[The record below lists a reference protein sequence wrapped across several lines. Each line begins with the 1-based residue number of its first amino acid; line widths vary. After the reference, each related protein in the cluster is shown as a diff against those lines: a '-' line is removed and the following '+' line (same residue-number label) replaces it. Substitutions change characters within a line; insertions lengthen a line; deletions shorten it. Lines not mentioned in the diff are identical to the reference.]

1 MNIGPRFEN
10 CCDKIT
16 IGLAFLFRAQL
27 IRFRCVL
34 FSNAFL
40 TPPEIQLKML
50 PRFVCKADELAL
62 DFDLGR
68 GVVLNNFRSQLSTDQ
83 M

>member
-1 MNIGPRFEN
+1 MRHSSVQIERWRFIGNLATVMDIGPRFEN

-16 IGLAFLFRAQL
+16 IALAFLFRAQL

-40 TPPEIQLKML
+40 TPPEIRLKM
-50 PRFVCKADELAL
+50 RAAL
-62 DFDLGR
+62 CL
-68 GVVLNNFRSQLSTDQ
+68 
-83 M
+83 